1 MGHKPTFRTLV
12 ATYVEF
18 SLARTIVSTRE
29 LMGARLAH
37 QPLLQ
42 TVFEPIT
49 DLPVL
54 EQHLPSGD

>member
-1 MGHKPTFRTLV
+1 
-12 ATYVEF
+12 
-18 SLARTIVSTRE
+18 
-29 LMGARLAH
+29 MGARLAH

-54 EQHLPSGD
+54 EQHLPVKRLKVVNFEQTSP